1 MQGSVLVVSAKWQ
14 IDRRSSGVLSILVKA
29 AEKGA
34 CNCGYY
40 NGTTTDTNTETN
52 INKKTKRK
60 RVCLFFSTLVH
71 VTILIAA
78 LSANIINIISVY
90 H

>member
-1 MQGSVLVVSAKWQ
+1 MYMQGSVVVVSAKWQ
-14 IDRRSSGVLSILVKA
+14 IDRRTSGILSILVKA

-52 INKKTKRK
+52 INTNRTKKS
-60 RVCLFFSTLVH
+60 LFVFTTLKK
-71 VTILIAA
+71 
-78 LSANIINIISVY
+78 Y

>member
-1 MQGSVLVVSAKWQ
+1 MQGSVVVVSGKWQ
-14 IDRRSSGVLSILVKA
+14 IDRRTSGILSILVKA

-52 INKKTKRK
+52 IHKDKQNKKEFVWFYYTGK
-60 RVCLFFSTLVH
+60 
-71 VTILIAA
+71 
-78 LSANIINIISVY
+78 NINKPEF
-90 H
+90 

>member
-1 MQGSVLVVSAKWQ
+1 MVVSAKWQ
-14 IDRRSSGVLSILVKA
+14 IDRRTSGVLSILVKA

-52 INKKTKRK
+52 IHKDKQNENEDKGKYTEKGK
-60 RVCLFFSTLVH
+60 VGLLL
-71 VTILIAA
+71 ILQ
-78 LSANIINIISVY
+78 
-90 H
+90 

>member
-14 IDRRSSGVLSILVKA
+14 IDRGSSGILSILVKA

-40 NGTTTDTNTETN
+40 NGTTTDTNTERNIHKYKQNEKEFVCFYNIGKN
-52 INKKTKRK
+52 INKPE
-60 RVCLFFSTLVH
+60 F
-71 VTILIAA
+71 
-78 LSANIINIISVY
+78 
-90 H
+90 